1 MDIVFQKSFQK
12 DYAKQKTSTKRQT
25 KERISLFLEDRFS
38 PLLSYHALKGEFLGC
53 YSLNASADV
62 RVIFYVENNTMYL
75 IRVGTH
81 SQHYG

>member
-12 DYAKQKTSTKRQT
+12 DYAKQKASTKRQT

-38 PLLSYHALKGEFLGC
+38 PLLNYHALKGEFLGC
-53 YSLNASADV
+53 YSLNVSADV
-62 RVIFYVENNTMYL
+62 RVIFYVENDTMYL

-81 SQHYG
+81 SQLYG